1 MNTPQ
6 NTYWH
11 TKDGR
16 KILIADMEIGHVIN
30 CVKMM
35 QLKYGV
41 RQRKNEDPRVLL
53 CKLMDEAKLQQT
65 LMALIDP
72 NL

>member
-16 KILIADMEIGHVIN
+16 KILIADMEIGHVLN
-30 CVKMM
+30 CAKML

-41 RQRKNEDPRVLL
+41 KQRDREDVREWLCRLITEANLQRTLL
-53 CKLMDEAKLQQT
+53 
-65 LMALIDP
+65 ALTNP